1 MGFII
6 TQSETPQVSDLN
18 NIDVMISLTDE
29 EIHIF
34 DTYRDAQ
41 EYLMLYGIRE
51 LRGGFPFNIK
61 IENIQ

>member
-6 TQSETPQVSDLN
+6 TQSETPQVRDLN

-34 DTYRDAQ
+34 DTYKDAQ
-41 EYLMLYGIRE
+41 EYLMLHGIRE